1 MSPTSTSGSAAT
13 DNYGCLTGPLPP
25 PTWLEIFEAVDKKVI
40 CPQHPYLFQMFP
52 SALEYKMEENC
63 LTANVFAPDTKE
75 TDLSVVVYIH
85 GGAFQ
90 IGMGHMFVHDS
101 LLNSGK
107 IIVVNFNY
115 RLGPH
120 GFLCLGTEDAPGNAG
135 MKDQVAALRWVK
147 RNIAAFG
154 GNPDDVT
161 VAGYSAGATS
171 VELLLASPST
181 RGLFNKMILESG
193 SGVAVWAVQRD
204 PLETAKTYAQSLGFD
219 SDGDIQ
225 DLEDFFTHLPIDT
238 LQSEYS
244 FTEMR
249 DSTFYFAP
257 CVEREEAKDPFLVD
271 DPANIFKNGEYDK
284 LPMLTG
290 FADMEGILR
299 LSSFEQW
306 KDDMNANFHD
316 FLPADLRFADD
327 DERRKVAQEIKE
339 FYFGDSPINTDTVVG
354 YVNYFSDV
362 MFVYP
367 TYRSV
372 SLQAAAGS
380 ENLYLYVYA
389 FVNNRT
395 STSYPHVTG
404 ARHCSHMKVLGYN
417 IFFIYR
423 DTETHNLKKMKQ
435 LLPDVWKNFIITG
448 NYSTRYGFTVRQVI
462 PDAQINLRKMSLREA
477 AALIYALR
485 SSNGSRISFEGKNL
499 PGLQSWGK
507 PTPEGSYAA
516 KVLGEW
522 LPTSPAR
529 PRHALF
535 NASSELRAALW
546 PGRMALWDRVYSEH
560 YRAPVPPPSSRK
572 TSDF

>member
-1 MSPTSTSGSAAT
+1 
-13 DNYGCLTGPLPP
+13 GPLPP

-63 LTANVFAPDTKE
+63 LLANVFTPDTKE

-90 IGMGHMFVHDS
+90 IGMGHMFVHNS

-107 IIVVNFNY
+107 IIVVNLNY

-181 RGLFNKMILESG
+181 RGLFNKVIPESG
-193 SGVAVWAVQRD
+193 SGVGVWAVQRD
-204 PLETAKTYAQSLGFD
+204 PLETAKTYAQSEGFVNHD
-219 SDGDIQ
+219 DVYE
-225 DLEDFFTHLPIDT
+225 LEEFFKNLSIDK
-238 LQSEYS
+238 LQSTYS
-244 FTEMR
+244 FMDRR

-257 CVEREEAKDPFLVD
+257 CVEREEANDPFLVD
-271 DPANIFKNGEYDK
+271 DPANVFKNGEYDK

-339 FYFGDSPINTDTVVG
+339 FYFGDSPVNTDTVVG

-367 TYRSV
+367 THRSMT
-372 SLQAAAGS
+372 LLAAAGS
-380 ENLYLYVYA
+380 ESLFLYVYA
-389 FVNNRT
+389 FVDNGT
-395 STSYPHVTG
+395 SIPYPDVTG
-404 ARHCSHMKVLGYN
+404 ADHCDQSKVLGDN
-417 IFFIYR
+417 IFLT
-423 DTETHNLKKMKQ
+423 DTDTQTDNLKKMKV
-435 LLPDVWKNFIITG
+435 LLTDVWKNFITTG
-448 NYSTRYGFTVRQVI
+448 N
-462 PDAQINLRKMSLREA
+462 
-477 AALIYALR
+477 
-485 SSNGSRISFEGKNL
+485 
-499 PGLQSWGK
+499 
-507 PTPEGSYAA
+507 PTPEGSLAA

-529 PRHALF
+529 PRHALL

-546 PGRMALWDRVYSEH
+546 LGRMALWDRVYSEH
-560 YRAPVPPPSSRK
+560 YRAPVPPPSSHKSSRIEL
-572 TSDF
+572 